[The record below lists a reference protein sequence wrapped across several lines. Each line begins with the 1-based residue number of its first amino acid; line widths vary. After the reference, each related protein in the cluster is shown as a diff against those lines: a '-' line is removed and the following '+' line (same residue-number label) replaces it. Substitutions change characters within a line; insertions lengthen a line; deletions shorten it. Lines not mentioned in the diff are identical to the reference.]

1 MWPVSASIDGLQL
14 AFTLQSTPQ
23 YFMDWAQLETETRIF
38 NTEIKWCIKMRGG
51 SGEDIKPIEKLREKD
66 GRR

>member
-1 MWPVSASIDGLQL
+1 M

-38 NTEIKWCIKMRGG
+38 NTETKRCIRIRGG
-51 SGEDIKPIEKLREKD
+51 SVEDIKPIEKLREKD